1 MALKREDIARRAA
14 LEVPKGA
21 YVNLGLGIPTL
32 VSNYIPGGWG
42 VTIHSENGILGV
54 GPYPYEGEEDPDL
67 VNASKETVTILPG
80 AAFFDSAT
88 SFAMVRGGHVDVTI
102 LGAMEV
108 AANGDLA
115 NWAVPGQR
123 ISGMG
128 GAMDL
133 VAGARKVIVTMEHV
147 TRKGEPK
154 IKERCALPL
163 TGKGVVN
170 LIVTDLALIEVGK
183 EGLLLL
189 RELAPG
195 VSAEEVRAKTA
206 APLQAAPGLKEMFA
220 AARPGPPKSP

>member
-1 MALKREDIARRAA
+1 MALTREEIARRAA
-14 LEVPKGA
+14 QEVPRGG
-21 YVNLGLGIPTL
+21 YVNLGIGIPTL
-32 VSNYIPGGWG
+32 VGNFIPEGWG
-42 VTIHSENGILGV
+42 VTVHSENGILGV
-54 GPYPYEGEEDPDL
+54 GPYPYAGEEDADL

-115 NWAVPGQR
+115 NWAVPGQK

-133 VAGARKVIVTMEHV
+133 VAGAKKVIVTMEHV

-170 LIVTDLALIEVGK
+170 LIVTDLALIEVAKG
-183 EGLLLL
+183 GLLL

-195 VSAEEVRAKTA
+195 VSEEEVRQKTA
-206 APLQAAPGLKEMFA
+206 APLRAAPGLKEMFA
-220 AARPGPPKSP
+220 AA

>member
-1 MALKREDIARRAA
+1 MALTREEIARRAA
-14 LEVPKGA
+14 QEVPRGG
-21 YVNLGLGIPTL
+21 YVNLGIGIPTL
-32 VSNYIPGGWG
+32 VGNFIPEGWG
-42 VTIHSENGILGV
+42 VTVHSENGILGV
-54 GPYPYEGEEDPDL
+54 GPYPYAGEEDADL

-115 NWAVPGQR
+115 NWAVPGQKL
-123 ISGMG
+123 SGMG

-133 VAGARKVIVTMEHV
+133 VAGAKKVIVTMEHV

-170 LIVTDLALIEVGK
+170 LIVTDLALIEVAKG
-183 EGLLLL
+183 GLLL

-195 VSAEEVRAKTA
+195 VSERSEEHT
-206 APLQAAPGLKEMFA
+206 P
-220 AARPGPPKSP
+220 

>member
-1 MALKREDIARRAA
+1 MALTREQIARRAA
-14 LEVPKGA
+14 LEVPRGG

-32 VSNYIPGGWG
+32 VANYMPADWG
-42 VTIHSENGILGV
+42 VTIHSENGVLGV

-80 AAFFDSAT
+80 AAFFDSST

-115 NWAVPGQR
+115 NWAVPGQK
-123 ISGMG
+123 ISGPG

-133 VAGARKVIVTMEHV
+133 VVGAKKVIVTMEHV

-170 LIVTDLALIEVGK
+170 LVVTDLALIEVGK

-189 RELAPG
+189 ELAPG
-195 VSAEEVRAKTA
+195 VSEKEVREKTA
-206 APLQAAPGLKEMFA
+206 ASLRAAPGLKEMFA
-220 AARPGPPKSP
+220 AA

>member
-1 MALKREDIARRAA
+1 MALTREEIARRAA
-14 LEVPKGA
+14 QEVPRGG
-21 YVNLGLGIPTL
+21 YVNLGIGIPTL
-32 VSNYIPGGWG
+32 VGNFIPEGWG
-42 VTIHSENGILGV
+42 VTVHSENGILGV
-54 GPYPYEGEEDPDL
+54 GPYPYAGEEDADL

-115 NWAVPGQR
+115 NWAVPGQK

-133 VAGARKVIVTMEHV
+133 VAGAKRVIVTMEHV

-170 LIVTDLALIEVGK
+170 LIVTDLALIEVAKG
-183 EGLLLL
+183 GLLL

-195 VSAEEVRAKTA
+195 VSEEEVRQKTA
-206 APLQAAPGLKEMFA
+206 APLRAAPGLKEMFA
-220 AARPGPPKSP
+220 AA

>member
-1 MALKREDIARRAA
+1 MALKREEIARRAA
-14 LEVPKGA
+14 LEVPRGG

-32 VSNYIPGGWG
+32 VGNFIPEGWG

-115 NWAVPGQR
+115 NWAIPGQK

-133 VAGARKVIVTMEHV
+133 VVGAKKVIVTMEHV

-163 TGKGVVN
+163 TGKGVVD
-170 LIVTDLALIEVGK
+170 LVVTDLALIEVVK
-183 EGLLLL
+183 EGLLL

-195 VSAEEVRAKTA
+195 VSEEEVRAKTA
-206 APLQAAPGLKEMFA
+206 APLRAAPGLKEMFA
-220 AARPGPPKSP
+220 AA